1 MGNRITE
8 KGPVGKRDEEAAAEE
23 AKREEGGVAII
34 NGVVALS
41 DLSKLTLFL
50 LFSLSF
56 FLLFLSFS
64 LSFLFH
70 STCMYYNDKLSEVF
84 YSFLFFFFLFP
95 FSFFQ
100 FNYFFRSFLSIKTT
114 LFCAIWTPILDHLDT
129 PFSSM
134 TLVSLVLFREFPCSP
149 GDSFTRCLMNCGAT
163 IRATALK
170 VVKFC
175 KILNV
180 VNFICFN

>member
-1 MGNRITE
+1 MKRRRQRKLREKKVAWRSSMGWWLCQTSANS
-8 KGPVGKRDEEAAAEE
+8 PFFF
-23 AKREEGGVAII
+23 
-34 NGVVALS
+34 S
-41 DLSKLTLFL
+41 FL
-50 LFSLSF
+50 SLSF
-56 FLLFLSFS
+56 CSFFLSLCLFS
-64 LSFLFH
+64 FIPLACTTMTNSLKSSILF
-70 STCMYYNDKLSEVF
+70 F
-84 YSFLFFFFLFP
+84 FFFFLFP